1 MTTRLLTV
9 EEFGDFFKARVLPTR
24 LASQIRLKGQWL
36 KRCGFPAGSLA
47 KVTLVSPGVLDIRL
61 VTQSESGT
69 VRPACPGAAG
79 HSLET
84 LEQKTARLQVMQRL
98 HSAIAFVD
106 RVAVDKGRALL
117 EAELLETFCP
127 HD

>member
-1 MTTRLLTV
+1 MANIRLLTV
-9 EEFGDFFKARVLPTR
+9 EEFGDSFQARVLPTR

-36 KRCGFPAGSLA
+36 KHSGFPAGSLA

-61 VTQSESGT
+61 ITQSESGT

-79 HSLET
+79 HSPET
-84 LEQKTARLQVMQRL
+84 PEQKLARLQVMQRL

-106 RVAVDKGRALL
+106 REAVAKGRAIL
-117 EAELLETFCP
+117 EAERLTT
-127 HD
+127 

>member
-36 KRCGFPAGSLA
+36 KRSGFPAGSLA
-47 KVTLVSPGVLDIRL
+47 KVTIVSPGVLDIRL

-79 HSLET
+79 HSPET
-84 LEQKTARLQVMQRL
+84 PEQELARLQVMQQL
-98 HSAIAFVD
+98 DSAVTFVD
-106 RVAVDKGRALL
+106 RAAVEKGRALL
-117 EAELLETFCP
+117 AQELLETSP
-127 HD
+127 GD